1 MAETKRIEIDTTT
14 EFEEAVTQ
22 LSRIA
27 KILWATLVVAVSAAV
42 GGAIWVTTVNLRI
55 GIVEQNVVEI
65 KTALVGDLMVRM
77 REVEKAIAAGILPTS
92 ARLHQE
98 SDRKIDKV
106 LERVRVLE
114 GGRSATTTPTR

>member
-14 EFEEAVTQ
+14 EFVEAVTQ

-65 KTALVGDLMVRM
+65 KSALVGDLMVRM
-77 REVEKAIAAGILPTS
+77 REVEKSIAAGILPTS

-98 SDRKIDKV
+98 ADRKIEKIR
-106 LERVRVLE
+106 ERVGVLE
-114 GGRSATTTPTR
+114 GGRK